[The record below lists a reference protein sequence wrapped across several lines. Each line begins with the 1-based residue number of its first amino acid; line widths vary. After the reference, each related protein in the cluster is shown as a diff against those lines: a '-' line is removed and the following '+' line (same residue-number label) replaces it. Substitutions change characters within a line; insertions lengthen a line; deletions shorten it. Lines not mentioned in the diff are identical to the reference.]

1 MDSIIQT
8 LDETGVPWEPLLLVV
23 LVVLYVL
30 VLDQI
35 VQAILRLTVGRQYSV
50 RIPFSVRVGVDLHPD
65 DVGSFAMGYPQWRS
79 AKKDGTRDRR
89 TNDFHVIKDRTLI
102 LLDGW
107 KLRGKN
113 PFEAYDLVRALRR
126 NGQVIVPC
134 QEERLKRS
142 RLASHAMRRRDCGNI
157 DDIISA
163 FEDRPT
169 DFEDFCADMFRTLGW
184 MSETTPPTNDGGYD
198 ISMRGETGATAIVE
212 CKCYARNHHVGTARR
227 AEAPRRERHGRSPG
241 DDGRDHQL
249 LHPGRSRLCG
259 PDRRAP
265 HRRHAA
271 AVAMPA
277 RMAVPILPAVV
288 LHGRGMA
295 HRRRHHGT
303 HPHGSTGPIPVISTL
318 GPRRKKD
325 EPI

>member
-35 VQAILRLTVGRQYSV
+35 VQAILRLTVGRRYSV

-184 MSETTPPTNDGGYD
+184 MAETTPPTNDGGYD

-212 CKCYARNHHVGTARR
+212 CKCYARNHHVGRPVVQKLHGANATVGAQEMMVVTTSSFTQGAVDYAVRTGVHLIDGTQLLSLCRR
-227 AEAPRRERHGRSPG
+227 AWPSQSSPLSFPTAEAWLTDEDIMARIPM
-241 DDGRDHQL
+241 DL
-249 LHPGRSRLCG
+249 
-259 PDRRAP
+259 RA
-265 HRRHAA
+265 RYR
-271 AVAMPA
+271 
-277 RMAVPILPAVV
+277 
-288 LHGRGMA
+288 
-295 HRRRHHGT
+295 
-303 HPHGSTGPIPVISTL
+303 
-318 GPRRKKD
+318 
-325 EPI
+325 

>member
-142 RLASHAMRRRDCGNI
+142 RLAPR
-157 DDIISA
+157 
-163 FEDRPT
+163 
-169 DFEDFCADMFRTLGW
+169 
-184 MSETTPPTNDGGYD
+184 
-198 ISMRGETGATAIVE
+198 
-212 CKCYARNHHVGTARR
+212 GTARR

-265 HRRHAA
+265 HRRHTA

-288 LHGRGMA
+288 PHDRGMA

>member
-142 RLASHAMRRRDCGNI
+142 RLASHAMRRRDCGEHRRHHL
-157 DDIISA
+157 SV
-163 FEDRPT
+163 RGPSHG
-169 DFEDFCADMFRTLGW
+169 FRRLL
-184 MSETTPPTNDGGYD
+184 
-198 ISMRGETGATAIVE
+198 RG
-212 CKCYARNHHVGTARR
+212 HVPH
-227 AEAPRRERHGRSPG
+227 PRL
-241 DDGRDHQL
+241 DGRDDTSHQ
-249 LHPGRSRLCG
+249 
-259 PDRRAP
+259 
-265 HRRHAA
+265 
-271 AVAMPA
+271 
-277 RMAVPILPAVV
+277 
-288 LHGRGMA
+288 
-295 HRRRHHGT
+295 RRR
-303 HPHGSTGPIPVISTL
+303 I
-318 GPRRKKD
+318 
-325 EPI
+325 